1 MRTTKKYRIIFETYD
16 VDKPSEAISR
26 AEIVN
31 EELNKPSNCLDFSMG
46 LDNQIAL
53 IQGVQDKVLQEKI
66 ELLHSTKPICADCNI
81 NLYKTGTHKSTFHD
95 VFTDH
100 KVIMQRFKCHSCG
113 YETRSTVRTLFNGVV
128 SGDLK
133 KIQATLGATHSFRES
148 EKLFELF
155 SGTDRQI
162 NNHDRIKH
170 ITESVGNT
178 LEQIN
183 ADEKEMLITQNAE
196 ELILNVDGSHIK
208 TTEDQ
213 RSMEAMVSVIYR
225 PESIKSNSKDTKNY
239 ITSKNC
245 AASIKDD
252 GQSYMISATIIA
264 ALKQGLSPKTHV
276 TALCDGATNCWN
288 IAKAIEPL
296 CASITYILDWFHLA
310 MKFEN
315 ISLPKKLKEDLMH
328 IKWHLWRGDI
338 EKTTL
343 RFKEIMELTKE
354 EQHHDRIKK
363 LFQYVENNKDK
374 IVDYSSRKEA
384 GLVFTSNLAE
394 STVES
399 LINQRCKGQQHM
411 RWSRDGLN
419 PILQLRAAIHSNDWS
434 NKWKTAVLN
443 AA

>member
-1 MRTTKKYRIIFETYD
+1 MTTKYRIIFETYD
-16 VDKPSEAISR
+16 VNTPSEAISR

-53 IQGVQDKVLQEKI
+53 IKGVQDKVLQEKI
-66 ELLHSTKPICADCNI
+66 ELLHNIKPTCPDCNI
-81 NLYKTGTHKSTFHD
+81 NLHKTGTHKSTFHD

-100 KVIMQRFKCHSCG
+100 QVIMQRFKCHNCG

-155 SGTDRQI
+155 SGMGRQI

-170 ITESVGNT
+170 ITESVGNA

-183 ADEKEMLITQNAE
+183 SDEKEMLITQDAE
-196 ELILNVDGSHIK
+196 ELILNVDGGHIK

-239 ITSKNC
+239 IISKNC

-252 GQSYMISATIIA
+252 QQNYMISSTIIA

-276 TALCDGATNCWN
+276 TALCDGAANCWN

-296 CASITYILDWFHLA
+296 CSGITYILDWFHLA

-328 IKWHLWRGDI
+328 IKWHLWRGDVSKAI
-338 EKTTL
+338 IK
-343 RFKEIMELTKE
+343 FKEILDETIDEK
-354 EQHHDRIKK
+354 HHSKIKK
-363 LFQYVENNKDK
+363 LSEYIENNRDK
-374 IVDYSSRKEA
+374 IVNYLKRQEQ

-411 RWSRDGLN
+411 RWSREGLN

-443 AA
+443 AV